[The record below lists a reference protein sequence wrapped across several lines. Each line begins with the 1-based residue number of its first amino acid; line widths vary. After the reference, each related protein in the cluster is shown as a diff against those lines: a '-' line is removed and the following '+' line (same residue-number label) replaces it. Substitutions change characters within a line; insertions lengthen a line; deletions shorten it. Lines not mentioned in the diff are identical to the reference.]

1 MAKIQNSR
9 AKVYET
15 RVPATEEATEH
26 VESEGDRLIKQLVQ
40 KQLDTRLDL
49 KEQLKQSKQF
59 ERVEEFVPLGKYT
72 SGQTTLQQFED
83 CTKKAS
89 HNADL
94 KSCGLSEYDIALLQD
109 HENLGSMEKY
119 RKIEVSELKKRLHD
133 IYTKIEAR
141 EKNLA
146 HNLIQSGGVS
156 RHQQELGLSVKPSS
170 EETKLLQFAL
180 SCRPASQDLRPA
192 NHPIHHLK
200 EMEQELFG
208 HLELNKRKGK
218 RRNKTRSI
226 ANTTDDAPSDI
237 PQPTKCNTATEDKV
251 SSLWDVKCLQK
262 IKTEGH
268 AKPSHVYS
276 CKPETLYTIKCNKI
290 VPLPKVPSFIP
301 KVDVRPS
308 DEGSCGGQNFIC
320 TNVKD
325 LDVKLLL
332 PDDIQNNRISLEE
345 IKKLPRFANYE
356 PGTPSKVRVK

>member
-15 RVPATEEATEH
+15 RVPATEEATDH
-26 VESEGDRLIKQLVQ
+26 VESEGDLLIKQLVQ

-94 KSCGLSEYDIALLQD
+94 KSCGLSEYDIALLQE

-146 HNLIQSGGVS
+146 HNLIQSGK
-156 RHQQELGLSVKPSS
+156 H
-170 EETKLLQFAL
+170 
-180 SCRPASQDLRPA
+180 
-192 NHPIHHLK
+192 
-200 EMEQELFG
+200 
-208 HLELNKRKGK
+208 
-218 RRNKTRSI
+218 
-226 ANTTDDAPSDI
+226 
-237 PQPTKCNTATEDKV
+237 
-251 SSLWDVKCLQK
+251 SSLAISFSILWSPISLGQVH
-262 IKTEGH
+262 G
-268 AKPSHVYS
+268 
-276 CKPETLYTIKCNKI
+276 
-290 VPLPKVPSFIP
+290 PLF
-301 KVDVRPS
+301 
-308 DEGSCGGQNFIC
+308 
-320 TNVKD
+320 
-325 LDVKLLL
+325 
-332 PDDIQNNRISLEE
+332 RISEGLQ
-345 IKKLPRFANYE
+345 L
-356 PGTPSKVRVK
+356 SHSDSLVKSFKHAFKAR

>member
-15 RVPATEEATEH
+15 RVPATEEATDH

-94 KSCGLSEYDIALLQD
+94 KSCGLSEYDIALLQE

-170 EETKLLQFAL
+170 DETKLLQFAL

-208 HLELNKRKGK
+208 HLELNKKRGK
-218 RRNKTRSI
+218 RRNKLCEEEVSEE
-226 ANTTDDAPSDI
+226 ATTILEAW
-237 PQPTKCNTATEDKV
+237 TAST
-251 SSLWDVKCLQK
+251 S
-262 IKTEGH
+262 
-268 AKPSHVYS
+268 
-276 CKPETLYTIKCNKI
+276 
-290 VPLPKVPSFIP
+290 
-301 KVDVRPS
+301 
-308 DEGSCGGQNFIC
+308 
-320 TNVKD
+320 
-325 LDVKLLL
+325 
-332 PDDIQNNRISLEE
+332 
-345 IKKLPRFANYE
+345 
-356 PGTPSKVRVK
+356 